1 MNEQKNTTKTQIK
14 QAAIRQIEKFGIDK
28 TSMRSIAAEANMTT
42 GAIYYY
48 YKNKQDLFDEIVT
61 DSIHFAH
68 RIFHENENEKITVDS
83 LFSDVEKEARI
94 RFKRLQ
100 EEKLYLLLLSDAMKC
115 DSEFSQKYTSGLKSI
130 LDQAATLFA
139 SAFALDDRKLAEQF
153 ASIFMATLD
162 GFAIQQV
169 LHAIPKDDTSYADT
183 LLDFFTTCTT
193 GDQNPVPS
201 CRDDSRREV
210 YHGDLFQCGDH
221 PDAGGISE
229 IYSEIRT
236 FCKHGQSAAVF
247 LFFWR

>member
-1 MNEQKNTTKTQIK
+1 MYTVRNNTIHFEVKKHMNEQKNTTKTQIK

-68 RIFHENENEKITVDS
+68 RIFHENEKITVDS

-169 LHAIPKDDTSYADT
+169 LHAIPEDDTSYADT
-183 LLDFFTTCTT
+183 ILDFFTTC
-193 GDQNPVPS
+193 VP
-201 CRDDSRREV
+201 DYIEKHRE
-210 YHGDLFQCGDH
+210 
-221 PDAGGISE
+221 S
-229 IYSEIRT
+229 
-236 FCKHGQSAAVF
+236 
-247 LFFWR
+247 

>member
-28 TSMRSIAAEANMTT
+28 TSMRSIAAEA
-42 GAIYYY
+42 
-48 YKNKQDLFDEIVT
+48 
-61 DSIHFAH
+61 S
-68 RIFHENENEKITVDS
+68 IFHENEKEKITVDS

-183 LLDFFTTCTT
+183 LLDFFTTC
-193 GDQNPVPS
+193 VPYYIEKH
-201 CRDDSRREV
+201 RE
-210 YHGDLFQCGDH
+210 
-221 PDAGGISE
+221 S
-229 IYSEIRT
+229 
-236 FCKHGQSAAVF
+236 
-247 LFFWR
+247 

>member
-115 DSEFSQKYTSGLKSI
+115 DSEFS
-130 LDQAATLFA
+130 
-139 SAFALDDRKLAEQF
+139 
-153 ASIFMATLD
+153 
-162 GFAIQQV
+162 
-169 LHAIPKDDTSYADT
+169 
-183 LLDFFTTCTT
+183 
-193 GDQNPVPS
+193 
-201 CRDDSRREV
+201 
-210 YHGDLFQCGDH
+210 
-221 PDAGGISE
+221 
-229 IYSEIRT
+229 
-236 FCKHGQSAAVF
+236 
-247 LFFWR
+247 

>member
-1 MNEQKNTTKTQIK
+1 MNKNTTKTQIK

-183 LLDFFTTCTT
+183 ILDFFTTCVPYYIEKHRSL
-193 GDQNPVPS
+193 DRAVKPIQEMNPAPALFS
-201 CRDDSRREV
+201 SIPFFSR
-210 YHGDLFQCGDH
+210 
-221 PDAGGISE
+221 
-229 IYSEIRT
+229 
-236 FCKHGQSAAVF
+236 
-247 LFFWR
+247 

>member
-28 TSMRSIAAEANMTT
+28 TANMTT

-83 LFSDVEKEARI
+83 LFSNVEKEARI

-139 SAFALDDRKLAEQF
+139 SAFALDDRNLAEQF

-183 LLDFFTTCTT
+183 ILDFFTTC
-193 GDQNPVPS
+193 VPYYIEKH
-201 CRDDSRREV
+201 RE
-210 YHGDLFQCGDH
+210 
-221 PDAGGISE
+221 S
-229 IYSEIRT
+229 
-236 FCKHGQSAAVF
+236 
-247 LFFWR
+247 

>member
-1 MNEQKNTTKTQIK
+1 MTKSSQTRFI
-14 QAAIRQIEKFGIDK
+14 
-28 TSMRSIAAEANMTT
+28 
-42 GAIYYY
+42 
-48 YKNKQDLFDEIVT
+48 LHIV
-61 DSIHFAH
+61 
-68 RIFHENENEKITVDS
+68 IFHENENEKITVDS

-169 LHAIPKDDTSYADT
+169 LHAIPKDGDTSYADT
-183 LLDFFTTCTT
+183 ILDFFTTC
-193 GDQNPVPS
+193 VPYYIEKH
-201 CRDDSRREV
+201 RGVLSR
-210 YHGDLFQCGDH
+210 
-221 PDAGGISE
+221 S
-229 IYSEIRT
+229 
-236 FCKHGQSAAVF
+236 K
-247 LFFWR
+247 

>member
-48 YKNKQDLFDEIVT
+48 YKNKQDLFAEIVT

-68 RIFHENENEKITVDS
+68 RIFHENKKEKIT
-83 LFSDVEKEARI
+83 VEKEARI

-183 LLDFFTTCTT
+183 ILDFFTTC
-193 GDQNPVPS
+193 VPYYIEKH
-201 CRDDSRREV
+201 RE
-210 YHGDLFQCGDH
+210 
-221 PDAGGISE
+221 S
-229 IYSEIRT
+229 
-236 FCKHGQSAAVF
+236 
-247 LFFWR
+247 

>member
-14 QAAIRQIEKFGIDK
+14 QAAIRQIKKFGIDK

-68 RIFHENENEKITVDS
+68 RIFHENEKITVDS

-153 ASIFMATLD
+153 ASIFMAT
-162 GFAIQQV
+162 FAIQQV

-183 LLDFFTTCTT
+183 LLDFFTTC
-193 GDQNPVPS
+193 VPYYIEKH
-201 CRDDSRREV
+201 RE
-210 YHGDLFQCGDH
+210 
-221 PDAGGISE
+221 S
-229 IYSEIRT
+229 
-236 FCKHGQSAAVF
+236 
-247 LFFWR
+247 

>member
-28 TSMRSIAAEANMTT
+28 TSMRSIATEANMTT

-94 RFKRLQ
+94 RFKLLQ
-100 EEKLYLLLLSDAMKC
+100 EEKL
-115 DSEFSQKYTSGLKSI
+115 YTSGLKSI

-183 LLDFFTTCTT
+183 LLDFFTTC
-193 GDQNPVPS
+193 VPYYIEKH
-201 CRDDSRREV
+201 RE
-210 YHGDLFQCGDH
+210 
-221 PDAGGISE
+221 S
-229 IYSEIRT
+229 
-236 FCKHGQSAAVF
+236 
-247 LFFWR
+247 

>member
-153 ASIFMATLD
+153 ASILSL
-162 GFAIQQV
+162 I
-169 LHAIPKDDTSYADT
+169 HI
-183 LLDFFTTCTT
+183 
-193 GDQNPVPS
+193 
-201 CRDDSRREV
+201 
-210 YHGDLFQCGDH
+210 
-221 PDAGGISE
+221 
-229 IYSEIRT
+229 
-236 FCKHGQSAAVF
+236 
-247 LFFWR
+247 

>member
-1 MNEQKNTTKTQIK
+1 MYTVRNNTIHFEVKKHMNEQKNTTKTQIK

-68 RIFHENENEKITVDS
+68 RIFHENEKITVDS

-169 LHAIPKDDTSYADT
+169 LHAIPEDDTSYADT
-183 LLDFFTTCTT
+183 LLDFFTTC
-193 GDQNPVPS
+193 VP
-201 CRDDSRREV
+201 DYIEKHRE
-210 YHGDLFQCGDH
+210 
-221 PDAGGISE
+221 S
-229 IYSEIRT
+229 
-236 FCKHGQSAAVF
+236 
-247 LFFWR
+247 

>member
-48 YKNKQDLFDEIVT
+48 YKNKQDLFAEIVT

-68 RIFHENENEKITVDS
+68 RIFHENKKEKITVDS

-130 LDQAATLFA
+130 LDQAAMQIRFLI
-139 SAFALDDRKLAEQF
+139 SSQPAFRIILRNIESLDRSSK
-153 ASIFMATLD
+153 
-162 GFAIQQV
+162 
-169 LHAIPKDDTSYADT
+169 ADT
-183 LLDFFTTCTT
+183 GNESCTGFIFFYPFLL
-193 GDQNPVPS
+193 
-201 CRDDSRREV
+201 
-210 YHGDLFQCGDH
+210 
-221 PDAGGISE
+221 
-229 IYSEIRT
+229 
-236 FCKHGQSAAVF
+236 
-247 LFFWR
+247 

>member
-68 RIFHENENEKITVDS
+68 RIFHENEKEKITVDS

-130 LDQAATLFA
+130 LLRFLLLHLHLMIVSLQNNSLLSLWLHLMDSRFNRYFMRFQKMILLMQIRFLI
-139 SAFALDDRKLAEQF
+139 SSQPAFRIILRNIEGLDRSSK
-153 ASIFMATLD
+153 
-162 GFAIQQV
+162 
-169 LHAIPKDDTSYADT
+169 ADT
-183 LLDFFTTCTT
+183 GNESCTGFIFFYPFLL
-193 GDQNPVPS
+193 
-201 CRDDSRREV
+201 
-210 YHGDLFQCGDH
+210 
-221 PDAGGISE
+221 
-229 IYSEIRT
+229 
-236 FCKHGQSAAVF
+236 
-247 LFFWR
+247 

>member
-28 TSMRSIAAEANMTT
+28 TSMRSIAA
-42 GAIYYY
+42 IYYY
-48 YKNKQDLFDEIVT
+48 YKNKQDLFAEIVT

-68 RIFHENENEKITVDS
+68 RIFHENKNEKITVDS
-83 LFSDVEKEARI
+83 LFSDVEKEVRI

-183 LLDFFTTCTT
+183 ILDFFTTC
-193 GDQNPVPS
+193 VPYYIEKH
-201 CRDDSRREV
+201 RE
-210 YHGDLFQCGDH
+210 
-221 PDAGGISE
+221 S
-229 IYSEIRT
+229 
-236 FCKHGQSAAVF
+236 
-247 LFFWR
+247 

>member
-169 LHAIPKDDTSYADT
+169 LHAIPKADTSYADT
-183 LLDFFTTCTT
+183 LLDFFTTC
-193 GDQNPVPS
+193 VPYYIGKSCIFQTDNDNKKFHS
-201 CRDDSRREV
+201 CR
-210 YHGDLFQCGDH
+210 LLIQNLC
-221 PDAGGISE
+221 IN
-229 IYSEIRT
+229 RT
-236 FCKHGQSAAVF
+236 
-247 LFFWR
+247 